1 MESRARSGL
10 ASVMRAAEA
19 RSASRRVGHFIA
31 ELWMLSTDVE
41 KLRQNNR
48 RRITGLE

>member
-1 MESRARSGL
+1 
-10 ASVMRAAEA
+10 MRAAEA

-41 KLRQNNR
+41 KLRQDNR
-48 RRITGLE
+48 RRITGLEQVVGRMKIVQK